1 MKGILADINIA
12 GQVRALVET
21 FFASAEWSE
30 FWNSLD
36 FARPSFADF
45 GLNQRSPDDLV
56 WQTCQDNGLVLITG
70 NRNQDGPTSVETTL
84 RERLESYSLPVIT
97 VSQPKSLGLNAAY
110 TSQVGIKLLEY
121 LDDIEKYRGTGRL
134 YVP

>member
-30 FWNSLD
+30 FWNSLEL
-36 FARPSFADF
+36 ARPSFADF
-45 GLNQRSPDDLV
+45 GLNQRSPDNLV

-70 NRNQDGPTSVETTL
+70 NRNQDGPTSLEATL
-84 RERLESYSLPVIT
+84 RERILATGFVFRYR
-97 VSQPKSLGLNAAY
+97 
-110 TSQVGIKLLEY
+110 LL
-121 LDDIEKYRGTGRL
+121 
-134 YVP
+134 